1 MPSQRI
7 VGEDPYF
14 IEEGVEPYLRRLSLP
29 ASEIKNYYDAYVGT
43 DLEKYFATR
52 EYIIGRVKGVF
63 YDNYT
68 SIDVDFDPTTGIV
81 INDAFTN

>member
-14 IEEGVEPYLRRLSLP
+14 IEEGAGDYIRRLSLS
-29 ASEIKNYYDAYVGT
+29 ASEVKNYYDSYVGT
-43 DLEKYFATR
+43 ELEKYFATR

-81 INDAFTN
+81 INDSFTN